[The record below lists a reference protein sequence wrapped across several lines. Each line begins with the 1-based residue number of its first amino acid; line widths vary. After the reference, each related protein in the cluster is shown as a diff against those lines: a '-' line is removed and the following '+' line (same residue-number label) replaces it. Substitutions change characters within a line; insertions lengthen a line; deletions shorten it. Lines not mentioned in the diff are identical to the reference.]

1 MNTVMAA
8 EQNSQQPDSRGRVRR
23 EQRGHEL
30 PKFLRAEGFW
40 EVAIDADLFGAF
52 SLDGLIRSR
61 KKYDF
66 GARKPFIL
74 AHATTDLNAVDAA
87 RQHEIE
93 ENQVRLLLLA
103 GFERARTINSFDE
116 VVVGISERERDEL
129 P

>member
-1 MNTVMAA
+1 MTA
-8 EQNSQQPDSRGRVRR
+8 EKNWYEPDSLGRVRR
-23 EQRGHEL
+23 EQRLHES
-30 PKFLRAEGFW
+30 PKFLRAERFRK
-40 EVAIDADLFGAF
+40 VAVDTDLLGTF

-61 KKYDF
+61 KKYDL
-66 GARKPFIL
+66 GVRKPFIL

-93 ENQVRLLLLA
+93 ENQVRLSLFA